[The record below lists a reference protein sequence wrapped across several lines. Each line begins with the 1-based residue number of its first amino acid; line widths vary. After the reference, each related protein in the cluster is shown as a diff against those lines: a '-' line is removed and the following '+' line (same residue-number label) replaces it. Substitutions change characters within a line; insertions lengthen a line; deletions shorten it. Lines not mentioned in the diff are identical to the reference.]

1 MTTKEPKENIGNIQL
16 HWSRNGFLNMT
27 LKFRN
32 YKKRKNWDCIKK
44 LTFSNKKKPYKQKGK

>member
-32 YKKRKNWDCIKK
+32 YKKKKK
-44 LTFSNKKKPYKQKGK
+44 LGLYKKVNLFQQKKTLQTKR